1 MTNGMANSGA
11 DGNSIKSIFQE
22 NRISSFNFHSAL
34 FVSCLYVY
42 KWRGRGISRVSRLSS
57 FEYPV
62 EIVKS
67 FYVDYPPRELY
78 YISIIN
84 EF

>member
-22 NRISSFNFHSAL
+22 NRISSFNFQSAL

-42 KWRGRGISRVSRLSS
+42 KWKGRGIAKNVSAR
-57 FEYPV
+57 
-62 EIVKS
+62 
-67 FYVDYPPRELY
+67 
-78 YISIIN
+78 ISLKFVRISG
-84 EF
+84 

>member
-1 MTNGMANSGA
+1 MV
-11 DGNSIKSIFQE
+11 IPLKSIFQE
-22 NRISSFNFHSAL
+22 NRISSFNFQPAL
-34 FVSCLYVY
+34 FVSCLYVR
-42 KWRGRGISRVSRLSS
+42 KLGGIITIAKNISARVSRLSS
-57 FEYPV
+57 FEYLV

>member
-22 NRISSFNFHSAL
+22 NRISSFNFQSAL

-42 KWRGRGISRVSRLSS
+42 KWRGGGL
-57 FEYPV
+57 
-62 EIVKS
+62 
-67 FYVDYPPRELY
+67 
-78 YISIIN
+78 
-84 EF
+84 

>member
-1 MTNGMANSGA
+1 MYTGELQCKRAFVTNGMANSGA

-42 KWRGRGISRVSRLSS
+42 KWRGRGDCNDCEKRIRAYLA
-57 FEYPV
+57 
-62 EIVKS
+62 
-67 FYVDYPPRELY
+67 
-78 YISIIN
+78 
-84 EF
+84 